1 VTYRLVLENLK
12 HRPMRSLLSTLLI
25 GVPVTLILCLV
36 GLSTGMLEDSQ
47 RRARGVGAD
56 ILVRGSNAASVV
68 SFSGATINEK
78 MVDFLQTQIPHVKL
92 AMGANTHPIQLPLF
106 VIGIDLKKFT
116 EMNGGFQYL
125 EGGPLRGPDDMLV
138 DRFYAAEKHL
148 HPGSTINLMNKTW
161 HIAGIIEGG
170 KLARIVVEQPE
181 LQKLDAATGK
191 VNQVYLKLDNPA
203 NTAAV
208 IQEIKEKVPGLVV
221 NSMEEIT
228 SMYNVNNFQGLREF
242 IWVIMGIGVV
252 IGFFVVCLS
261 MYMAVLQRTR
271 EIGILK
277 SLGASKGFILRII
290 LAEAVALGIG
300 GTVIGVLLSYG
311 AYYLIRTLIP
321 ASIPMIIVKSWWPI
335 AGMVTLVGAL
345 LGALYPGLNA
355 ARQDPIEALSYE

>member
-1 VTYRLVLENLK
+1 
-12 HRPMRSLLSTLLI
+12 M
-25 GVPVTLILCLV
+25 
-36 GLSTGMLEDSQ
+36 
-47 RRARGVGAD
+47 
-56 ILVRGSNAASVV
+56 
-68 SFSGATINEK
+68 
-78 MVDFLQTQIPHVKL
+78 
-92 AMGANTHPIQLPLF
+92 
-106 VIGIDLKKFT
+106 
-116 EMNGGFQYL
+116 
-125 EGGPLRGPDDMLV
+125 
-138 DRFYAAEKHL
+138 
-148 HPGSTINLMNKTW
+148 
-161 HIAGIIEGG
+161 
-170 KLARIVVEQPE
+170 EQPE
-181 LQKLDAATGK
+181 LQELDAVTGK

-300 GTVIGVLLSYG
+300 GTVIGIAVELRSVL
-311 AYYLIRTLIP
+311 P
-321 ASIPMIIVKSWWPI
+321 DPD
-335 AGMVTLVGAL
+335 
-345 LGALYPGLNA
+345 
-355 ARQDPIEALSYE
+355 ARARPRFRWSS